1 MKKKPQGFVREKA
14 VALKYRAEEDRAPK
28 VVAKGEGRVAQA
40 IKEAAAKHGVP
51 IRRDDDLIELLAQV
65 DIDREIPAEL
75 YAAVAE
81 VLSWIYRANDDM
93 KKMPSAEKDTA
104 LLSRPAQKM

>member
-1 MKKKPQGFVREKA
+1 MKKKQAFSREKA

-28 VVAKGEGRVAQA
+28 VVAKGEGFVAKA
-40 IKEAAAKHGVP
+40 IKAAAAKHGVP

-65 DIDREIPAEL
+65 DIDREIPSEL

-81 VLSWIYRANDDM
+81 VLSWIYRASDDM
-93 KKMPSAEKDTA
+93 KKRTTEMIA
-104 LLSRPAQKM
+104 LFPGSVKKT